1 VVFTVILH
9 GLLASMTVPATPR
22 AVNRY
27 RITFL
32 EAVHTFSKFCN
43 PTSIFMT
50 QRELSRETK
59 VLFHQV

>member
-1 VVFTVILH
+1 
-9 GLLASMTVPATPR
+9 MTVPATPR

-59 VLFHQV
+59 VFFHQV